1 MKLVGEAN
9 INRTFKCVKCD
20 SPLWGDNGWFQND
33 DAMCVRED
41 RCARR
46 VAGKELA
53 ADAAQGIKPRW
64 R

>member
-1 MKLVGEAN
+1 MELVGEVN
-9 INRTFKCVKCD
+9 INRIFKCVKCD
-20 SPLWGDNGWFQND
+20 SPLWGDNGLVINGG
-33 DAMCVRED
+33 AMCVKED

-46 VAGKELA
+46 IAAKKLA